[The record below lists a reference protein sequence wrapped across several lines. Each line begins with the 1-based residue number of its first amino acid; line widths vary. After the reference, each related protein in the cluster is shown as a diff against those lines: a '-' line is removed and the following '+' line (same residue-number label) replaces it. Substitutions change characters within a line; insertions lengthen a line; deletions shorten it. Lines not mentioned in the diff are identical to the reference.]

1 VRRLRQVRT
10 TPFGLLV
17 VFCALAGPGLA
28 LDPQRHL
35 SEYRST
41 VWSDDTGLLQEWI
54 DSIAQTPDGFLW
66 LGGHEGLTRFDA
78 KRFVSLGPFKDVMV
92 PDRTIND
99 LRVDAAGRLWA
110 ASYGAIYCCQRAGED
125 FQRFDAAQGLPADW
139 VRCLLFTSD
148 GRLWA
153 GTDSHGLFVLE
164 SGRFAPYSLPSHLS
178 CWRVTALA
186 QGADGGSGW
195 VRRPGSCAS
204 APKANPRA
212 VTPRPTACRIITSA
226 PW

>member
-1 VRRLRQVRT
+1 LAL
-10 TPFGLLV
+10 GLLV
-17 VFCALAGPGLA
+17 VFCALASPGLA

-35 SEYRST
+35 SEYRSM

-54 DSIAQTPDGFLW
+54 DSIAQTPDGYLW

-78 KRFVSLGPFKDVMV
+78 KRFVSLAPFKDVMV

-99 LRVDAAGRLWA
+99 LRVDAAGRLWV

-153 GTDSHGLFVLE
+153 GTDSHGLFVLKG
-164 SGRFAPYSLPSHLS
+164 GRFAPYSLPSHLP
-178 CWRVTALA
+178 CWRVTTLA
-186 QGADGGSGW
+186 QDADGGLW
-195 VRRPGSCAS
+195 VGSTAGLVRIGPHGESNAWLHPGRRFAG
-204 APKANPRA
+204 
-212 VTPRPTACRIITSA
+212 
-226 PW
+226 